1 MPEHIATL
9 IVILTIATAI
19 FVLAKKQIEGI
30 VQPQEFILWRNA
42 WFIITLIAFL
52 ASNFWVYILAT
63 GLYVNYVIKKVENRI
78 AFFYAILF
86 AVPVISVRMGPLF
99 YIDYVVLLSLVILLP
114 MFFSAK
120 HRVDAPRFGQMIPDW
135 LVIILI
141 TLMTILEMRGTTFT
155 DAGRSGI
162 GYFLAIFLPYF
173 VACRIKD
180 FNHLKIAITA
190 FTFAGLIAGSLAIFE
205 SFDQWLLY
213 NPLPNALHAD
223 FNLGSYLGRGS
234 NLRALSSLGHP
245 LILGL
250 LMMIVLG
257 LYLFVAPLI
266 ENKWMRRLCWL
277 AIIGGLFA
285 PLSRGAWISTLILL
299 FIYIAIGPKMIKR
312 MTVAVFFSMLAASTL
327 PFVPGGEKLIN
338 YLPFVGKGKTDQ
350 FNVDYREVLFEK
362 GLQIVARKPLFG
374 VDEPSLEPEMEDM
387 VQGEGIVDIVNSY
400 LNIVLGYGIPALMLY
415 IGFFLLAIWRVFK
428 SRKRIK
434 DKNSDEYRCGTALI
448 ATMLAVLV
456 AIFSTSSIGAIP
468 TIIYSLAG
476 LLYAYARV
484 IDIKY
489 KKKFSWQQTTTTAS
503 STV

>member
-19 FVLAKKQIEGI
+19 FVLAKKHIEGI

-52 ASNFWVYILAT
+52 ASNFWIYILAT
-63 GLYVNYVIKKVENRI
+63 GLYVNYVVKKVENRI

-86 AVPVISVRMGPLF
+86 AVPVISVRMGPLI
-99 YIDYVVLLSLVILLP
+99 YIDYVVLLSIVILLP
-114 MFFSAK
+114 MFFSVK
-120 HRVDAPRFGQMIPDW
+120 YRKDAQRFGRTIPDW

-155 DAGRSGI
+155 DAGRNGI
-162 GYFLAIFLPYF
+162 GYFLSIFLPYF
-173 VACRIKD
+173 IASRIVD
-180 FNHLKIAITA
+180 FNHLKVAIIA
-190 FTFAGLIAGSLAIFE
+190 FSLAGLIAGSLAIFE

-223 FNLGSYLGRGS
+223 FNLGSYLGRGT

-250 LMMIVLG
+250 LMMIIFG
-257 LYLFVAPLI
+257 FYLFVAPLI

-277 AIIGGLFA
+277 AVLGGLFA
-285 PLSRGAWISTLILL
+285 PLSRGAWVSTLILL

-312 MTVAVFFSMLAASTL
+312 MTVAVFFSMLAASSL
-327 PFVPGGEKLIN
+327 PFIPGGEKLIN
-338 YLPFVGKGKTDQ
+338 SLPFIGKVDQ

-400 LNIVLGYGIPALMLY
+400 LNIVLGYGIPALVLY
-415 IGFFLLAIWRVFK
+415 VGFFLLAIWRVFK

-448 ATMLAVLV
+448 ATMLAVLI

-489 KKKFSWQQTTTTAS
+489 KKKFSWQQTTTATS
-503 STV
+503 GNI